1 MPDNLQVLPAVMLSV
16 HWLIVIGLSLRVIAR
31 RLPIGVALAW
41 LTVAFALPFAGVVL
55 YLIFGGKRLDG
66 KRLKRQAI
74 YQKQAESVVA
84 AYREAAVSGAPP
96 VGTPGIPIYLQ
107 ALTCMGVPALRG
119 NSMILF
125 RDYESVFDAWIND
138 IDNAREN
145 CRLAFYIWNDGGR
158 ADDVAAALLRA
169 RDRGVRCRVLADAV
183 GSKAFLEGKGVQTL
197 LSAGVEVVSALPP
210 SLRRRADLRYHRKI
224 MVIDDRVGYTG
235 SQNLVDPRFFKQE
248 VGVGPWVDAVA
259 RVEGPAVTLL
269 ADIFELDWSIE
280 TGTVFT
286 PPKRRS
292 DKSPEAVNDRT
303 LVQVI
308 PSGPTAYPDAIRRLL
323 LTAIYSA
330 RRTLTLTTPYFVP
343 DEAVL
348 TALISVAQS
357 GVAVT
362 LIVPEKNDS
371 FLVRRAS
378 EACFD
383 DLIAVGARIA
393 LFQGGLL
400 HTKSM
405 VIDSAVS
412 VFGSVNLDMR
422 SFWLDFE
429 DSLFVYGTEFS
440 NRISELQQFYLSRS
454 VFLEAEKWRKRPARR
469 RFMENTIRLA
479 GPLL

>member
-1 MPDNLQVLPAVMLSV
+1 MPDNLPVLPAVMLSV
-16 HWLIVIGLSLRVIAR
+16 HWLIVVGLSLRVISR

-55 YLIFGGKRLDG
+55 YLTFGGKRLDG
-66 KRLKRQAI
+66 KRLKRQSI

-84 AYREAAVSGAPP
+84 ACRETVVAASPP
-96 VGTPGIPIYLQ
+96 AGTPGIPIYRQ
-107 ALTCMGVPALRG
+107 ALTGMGVPALGG
-119 NSMILF
+119 NSMVLLSDF
-125 RDYESVFDAWIND
+125 ESVFDAWIND
-138 IDNAREN
+138 IDDAREN
-145 CRLAFYIWNDGGR
+145 CRLAFYIWNEGGR

-169 RDRGVRCRVLADAV
+169 RARGVQCRVLADAV
-183 GSKAFLEGKGVQTL
+183 GSKAFLESNTVETL
-197 LSAGVEVVSALPP
+197 RSAGVTVVSVLPP

-224 MVIDDRVGYTG
+224 IVIDDRVGYTG
-235 SQNLVDPRFFKQE
+235 SQNLVDPRFFKQGA
-248 VGVGPWVDAVA
+248 GVGPWVDAVV

-269 ADIFELDWSIE
+269 ADIFELDWSVE
-280 TGTVFT
+280 TGAAFT

-292 DKSPEAVNDRT
+292 EEAPEAAGDPT
-303 LVQVI
+303 LVQVV

-330 RRTLTLTTPYFVP
+330 RRTLTFTTPYFVP
-343 DEAVL
+343 DESVL

-357 GVAVT
+357 GVTVT

-383 DLIAVGARIA
+383 DLIAAGACIA
-393 LFQGGLL
+393 FFQGGLL

-405 VIDSAVS
+405 VIDGAVS

-429 DSLFVYGTEFS
+429 DSLFVYGTDFS
-440 NRISELQQFYLSRS
+440 TRISELQQNYLSRS
-454 VFLEAEKWRKRPARR
+454 VLLDAGQWRKRPAYR

>member
-1 MPDNLQVLPAVMLSV
+1 MPDNPQLLPAVMLSV
-16 HWLIVIGLSLRVIAR
+16 HWLIVVGLSLRVIAR

-66 KRLKRQAI
+66 KRLKRQSI
-74 YQKQAESVVA
+74 YQKQAESIMAV
-84 AYREAAVSGAPP
+84 YRETAVAGAPP
-96 VGTPGIPIYLQ
+96 AGTPGMPIYRQ
-107 ALTCMGVPALRG
+107 ALTCMGVPALTG
-119 NSMILF
+119 NSMTLY
-125 RDYESVFDAWIND
+125 RDYESVFDAWIDD
-138 IDNAREN
+138 IDLAREN
-145 CRLAFYIWNDGGR
+145 CRLAFYIWNEGGR
-158 ADDVAAALLRA
+158 ADDLAAALLRA
-169 RDRGVRCRVLADAV
+169 RDRGVKCRVLADAV
-183 GSKAFLEGKGVQTL
+183 GSKAFLEGKGVKIL
-197 LSAGVEVVSALPP
+197 RSAGVEVVSALPP

-248 VGVGPWVDAVA
+248 AGVGPWVDAVV
-259 RVEGPAVTLL
+259 RLEGPAVTLL
-269 ADIFELDWSIE
+269 ADIFELDWSVE
-280 TGTVFT
+280 TGAAFT

-292 DKSPEAVNDRT
+292 DEAPKAANDPT
-303 LVQVI
+303 LVQVV
-308 PSGPTAYPDAIRRLL
+308 PSGPTSYPDAIRRLL

-383 DLIAVGARIA
+383 DLIAAGARIA
-393 LFQGGLL
+393 FFQGGLL

-405 VIDSAVS
+405 VIDGTVS

-429 DSLFVYGTEFS
+429 DSLFVYGNDFS
-440 NRISELQQFYLSRS
+440 DRISELQQNYLSRC
-454 VFLEAEKWRKRPARR
+454 VFLDADQWRKRPAHR

>member
-1 MPDNLQVLPAVMLSV
+1 
-16 HWLIVIGLSLRVIAR
+16 
-31 RLPIGVALAW
+31 
-41 LTVAFALPFAGVVL
+41 
-55 YLIFGGKRLDG
+55 
-66 KRLKRQAI
+66 
-74 YQKQAESVVA
+74 
-84 AYREAAVSGAPP
+84 
-96 VGTPGIPIYLQ
+96 
-107 ALTCMGVPALRG
+107 
-119 NSMILF
+119 MILF

-183 GSKAFLEGKGVQTL
+183 GSKAFLEGKGVKTL
-197 LSAGVEVVSALPP
+197 RSAGVEVVSALPP